1 MAGRGYEYVS
11 EFARQFVAEGRK
23 EGIKEGIEEGEKKLL
38 IKQLARKF
46 GELSAEVRERIE
58 AASSEQVDLW
68 GERVLTAQT
77 LEQVFAEV

>member
-1 MAGRGYEYVS
+1 MAQQGYEYVS

-23 EGIKEGIEEGEKKLL
+23 EGIEEGEKKLL
-38 IKQLARKF
+38 VKQLARKF

-68 GERVLTAQT
+68 GERVLTAQSI
-77 LEQVFAEV
+77 EQVFAEP